1 MWRLEEAGQRRLE
14 VEILNENLG
23 FKKFNLLS
31 LNINFITLL

>member
-14 VEILNENLG
+14 AEIFNENLS